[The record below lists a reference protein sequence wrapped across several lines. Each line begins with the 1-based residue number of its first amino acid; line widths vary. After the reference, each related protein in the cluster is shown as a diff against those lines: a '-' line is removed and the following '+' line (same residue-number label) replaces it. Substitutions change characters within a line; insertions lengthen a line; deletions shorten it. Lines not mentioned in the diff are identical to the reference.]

1 MNFQIPFPGNI
12 TYHISD
18 SFLTGYSVGSIFYF
32 IKGVYISPK
41 NNRIKGGIKFI
52 KDRAKKLGGNFAL
65 WSLLYSLSY
74 NGISKFRKKNDILN
88 NTFAGFSTGFIMSFR
103 NGWKNS
109 FKSGLTST
117 AFLLFV
123 EGIGNFNQNYQR
135 RKQINEDNQIIKYY
149 KDEFEK
155 KGIQFL

>member
-1 MNFQIPFPGNI
+1 
-12 TYHISD
+12 
-18 SFLTGYSVGSIFYF
+18 
-32 IKGVYISPK
+32 
-41 NNRIKGGIKFI
+41 
-52 KDRAKKLGGNFAL
+52 
-65 WSLLYSLSY
+65 
-74 NGISKFRKKNDILN
+74 
-88 NTFAGFSTGFIMSFR
+88 MSFR

-155 KGIQFL
+155 KGIKFL